1 MGSELG
7 VDANSKEEL
16 NLSPVSIWWVCW
28 TGIWTAVVA
37 LGMAYLIFH
46 RNSTPLRLRGIW
58 LSLSAVVLLH
68 LYWITVQLGLLV
80 GSLIPGNA
88 EFWIMGTLLPCG
100 IALFHA
106 SNSRFIHV
114 ANLQKRY
121 TRPNSRIVGLPY
133 GNTAFEPKGGRGLID
148 RFRHFDY
155 TTKSLI
161 TVGFAMLLQIF
172 LTALMYIVSRKW
184 HSSWG
189 IPGTEVHGT
198 AMEQKAEMGR
208 GWEW

>member
-16 NLSPVSIWWVCW
+16 NLTPVSIWWVCW

-37 LGMAYLIFH
+37 TGMTYLIFH
-46 RNSTPLRLRGIW
+46 RNSTPLRLRGIVF
-58 LSLSAVVLLH
+58 SLSAVVLLH

-80 GSLIPGNA
+80 GSLTPGNA

-100 IALFHA
+100 VALFHT

-121 TRPNSRIVGLPY
+121 TRPNSRLVGLPY
-133 GNTAFEPKGGRGLID
+133 GNTAFELKGRKGLID
-148 RFRHFDY
+148 RFRRLDY

-161 TVGFAMLLQIF
+161 TVGFAMLLQVRRICASE
-172 LTALMYIVSRKW
+172 LPLSP
-184 HSSWG
+184 S
-189 IPGTEVHGT
+189 
-198 AMEQKAEMGR
+198 
-208 GWEW
+208 

>member
-1 MGSELG
+1 
-7 VDANSKEEL
+7 
-16 NLSPVSIWWVCW
+16 LSPVSIWWVCW

-46 RNSTPLRLRGIW
+46 RNSTPLRLRGIG

-80 GSLIPGNA
+80 GSTIPGNA

-121 TRPNSRIVGLPY
+121 TRPNSRLVGLPY
-133 GNTAFEPKGGRGLID
+133 GNTAFEPKGSRGLID
-148 RFRHFDY
+148 RFRRLDY

-161 TVGFAMLLQIF
+161 TVGFAMLFQVCRICASELHLF
-172 LTALMYIVSRKW
+172 
-184 HSSWG
+184 
-189 IPGTEVHGT
+189 PG
-198 AMEQKAEMGR
+198 
-208 GWEW
+208 